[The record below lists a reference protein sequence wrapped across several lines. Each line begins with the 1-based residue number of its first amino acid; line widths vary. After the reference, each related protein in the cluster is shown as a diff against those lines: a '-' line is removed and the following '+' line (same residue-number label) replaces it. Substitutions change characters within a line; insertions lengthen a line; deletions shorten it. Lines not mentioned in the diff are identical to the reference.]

1 MKTKFN
7 SNLLKATLLSTTLLL
22 SAQSYGETFTTE
34 DGLSKLNENSKNAKL
49 NQKEYEKNL
58 GTVSTN
64 LVEINKAKTT
74 VQQAK
79 DKVTTEILSNNES
92 LKKVLIQER
101 EIQALVTAEQQKID
115 AEKKQ
120 LEQLEMLTKQ
130 IQGNIEKREQNIADY
145 NSQLLINQ
153 GEKKAWKDREG
164 ELRGQE
170 GQVIEN
176 LRTIASEER
185 TWGNKK
191 KGYELEVKRWSA
203 ESERQQKVYE
213 TYKGL
218 KGSN

>member
-170 GQVIEN
+170 AQVIEN